1 MSYVKSVSG
10 SDYRFLVRGVML
22 YHTCPWLN
30 LLNGPLMFKRRYVTL
45 LPLFVL
51 LAACSSKPKPTETDT
66 TTGTPSGGFLLEP
79 QHNVMQM
86 GGDFANNPNAQQFI
100 DKMVNKHGFDRQ
112 QLQEILSQAKRLDSV
127 LRLMDNQ
134 APTTSVKPPSG
145 PNGAWLRYRKKFITP
160 DNVQNGV
167 VFWNQYEDALN
178 RAWQVYGVPPE
189 IIVGIIGVETRWG
202 RVMGKTRILDALA
215 TLSFNYPRRAEY
227 FSGELETFLLMAR
240 DEQDDP
246 LNLKG
251 SFAGAMGYGQFMPS
265 SYKQYAVDFSGD
277 GHINLWDPVDAIG
290 SVANYFKA
298 HGWVKGDQVAVMA
311 NGQAPGLP
319 NGFKTK
325 YSISQLAAAGLT
337 PQQPLGNHQQ
347 ASLLRLD
354 VGTGYQYWY
363 GLPNFYT
370 ITRYNHSTHYAMA
383 VWQLGQAVAL
393 ARSEPVCGGGRNSVC
408 TEDYS
413 GGLVTG
419 EGFQIS

>member
-51 LAACSSKPKPTETDT
+51 LAACSSKPKPTETET

-86 GGDFANNPNAQQFI
+86 GSDFANNPNAQQFI
-100 DKMVNKHGFDRQ
+100 DRMVNKHGFDRQ

-319 NGFKTK
+319 NGFKTR

-393 ARSEPVCGGGRNSVC
+393 ARV
-408 TEDYS
+408 
-413 GGLVTG
+413 
-419 EGFQIS
+419 Q

>member
-51 LAACSSKPKPTETDT
+51 LAACSSKPKPTETET

-202 RVMGKTRILDALA
+202 RIMGKTRILDALA

-319 NGFKTK
+319 NGFKTR

-393 ARSEPVCGGGRNSVC
+393 ARV
-408 TEDYS
+408 
-413 GGLVTG
+413 
-419 EGFQIS
+419 Q

>member
-51 LAACSSKPKPTETDT
+51 LAACSSKPKPTETET

-112 QLQEILSQAKRLDSV
+112 QLQEILSQANILDSV

-319 NGFKTK
+319 NGFKTR

-393 ARSEPVCGGGRNSVC
+393 ARV
-408 TEDYS
+408 
-413 GGLVTG
+413 
-419 EGFQIS
+419 Q

>member
-86 GGDFANNPNAQQFI
+86 GGDFSNNPNAQQFI

-145 PNGAWLRYRKKFITP
+145 PSGAWLRYRKKFITP

-325 YSISQLAAAGLT
+325 YSISQLTAAGLT

-393 ARSEPVCGGGRNSVC
+393 ARV
-408 TEDYS
+408 
-413 GGLVTG
+413 
-419 EGFQIS
+419 Q

>member
-10 SDYRFLVRGVML
+10 SDYRFLVRGGML

-45 LPLFVL
+45 LPLFML
-51 LAACSSKPKPTETDT
+51 LAACSSKPKPTETET

-319 NGFKTK
+319 NGFKTR
-325 YSISQLAAAGLT
+325 YSISQLAASGLT

-393 ARSEPVCGGGRNSVC
+393 ARV
-408 TEDYS
+408 
-413 GGLVTG
+413 
-419 EGFQIS
+419 Q

>member
-51 LAACSSKPKPTETDT
+51 LAACSSKPKPTETET

-100 DKMVNKHGFDRQ
+100 DRMVNKHGFDRQ

-127 LRLMDNQ
+127 LRLMVNQ

-319 NGFKTK
+319 NGFKTR

-393 ARSEPVCGGGRNSVC
+393 ARV
-408 TEDYS
+408 
-413 GGLVTG
+413 
-419 EGFQIS
+419 Q

>member
-246 LNLKG
+246 LILKG

-393 ARSEPVCGGGRNSVC
+393 ARV
-408 TEDYS
+408 
-413 GGLVTG
+413 
-419 EGFQIS
+419 Q

>member
-10 SDYRFLVRGVML
+10 SDYRFLVRGGML

-100 DKMVNKHGFDRQ
+100 DRMVNKHGFDRQ

-363 GLPNFYT
+363 GLPNFYS

-393 ARSEPVCGGGRNSVC
+393 ARV
-408 TEDYS
+408 
-413 GGLVTG
+413 
-419 EGFQIS
+419 Q

>member
-10 SDYRFLVRGVML
+10 SDYRFLVWGVML
-22 YHTCPWLN
+22 YHTCHWLN

-51 LAACSSKPKPTETDT
+51 LAACSSKPKPTETET

-319 NGFKTK
+319 NGFKTR
-325 YSISQLAAAGLT
+325 YSISQLATAGLT

-393 ARSEPVCGGGRNSVC
+393 ARV
-408 TEDYS
+408 
-413 GGLVTG
+413 
-419 EGFQIS
+419 Q

>member
-100 DKMVNKHGFDRQ
+100 DRMVNKHGFDRQ

-311 NGQAPGLP
+311 NGQALGLP

-393 ARSEPVCGGGRNSVC
+393 ARV
-408 TEDYS
+408 
-413 GGLVTG
+413 
-419 EGFQIS
+419 Q

>member
-112 QLQEILSQAKRLDSV
+112 QLQEILSQSKRLDSV

-393 ARSEPVCGGGRNSVC
+393 ARV
-408 TEDYS
+408 
-413 GGLVTG
+413 
-419 EGFQIS
+419 Q

>member
-145 PNGAWLRYRKKFITP
+145 PNGAWLRYRKKIITP

-290 SVANYFKA
+290 SVANYLKA

-393 ARSEPVCGGGRNSVC
+393 ARV
-408 TEDYS
+408 
-413 GGLVTG
+413 
-419 EGFQIS
+419 Q

>member
-112 QLQEILSQAKRLDSV
+112 QLQEILSQAKCLDSV

-325 YSISQLAAAGLT
+325 YSISKLAAAGLT
-337 PQQPLGNHQQ
+337 PQQQLGNHQQ

-393 ARSEPVCGGGRNSVC
+393 ARV
-408 TEDYS
+408 
-413 GGLVTG
+413 
-419 EGFQIS
+419 Q

>member
-160 DNVQNGV
+160 DNEQNGV
-167 VFWNQYEDALN
+167 VFWNQYEEALN

-393 ARSEPVCGGGRNSVC
+393 ARV
-408 TEDYS
+408 
-413 GGLVTG
+413 
-419 EGFQIS
+419 Q

>member
-100 DKMVNKHGFDRQ
+100 DKMVNKHGFDLQ

-393 ARSEPVCGGGRNSVC
+393 ARV
-408 TEDYS
+408 
-413 GGLVTG
+413 
-419 EGFQIS
+419 Q

>member
-51 LAACSSKPKPTETDT
+51 LAACSSKPKPTETET

-311 NGQAPGLP
+311 NGKAPGLP
-319 NGFKTK
+319 NGFKTR

-393 ARSEPVCGGGRNSVC
+393 ARV
-408 TEDYS
+408 
-413 GGLVTG
+413 
-419 EGFQIS
+419 Q

>member
-134 APTTSVKPPSG
+134 APSTSVKPPSG

-393 ARSEPVCGGGRNSVC
+393 ARV
-408 TEDYS
+408 
-413 GGLVTG
+413 
-419 EGFQIS
+419 Q

>member
-370 ITRYNHSTHYAMA
+370 ITRYNHSTHYAVA

-393 ARSEPVCGGGRNSVC
+393 ARV
-408 TEDYS
+408 
-413 GGLVTG
+413 
-419 EGFQIS
+419 Q

>member
-30 LLNGPLMFKRRYVTL
+30 LLNGPLMFKRHYVTL

-100 DKMVNKHGFDRQ
+100 DRMVNKHGFDRQ

-393 ARSEPVCGGGRNSVC
+393 ARV
-408 TEDYS
+408 
-413 GGLVTG
+413 
-419 EGFQIS
+419 Q

>member
-51 LAACSSKPKPTETDT
+51 LAACSSKPKPTETET

-134 APTTSVKPPSG
+134 ALTTSVKPPSG

-319 NGFKTK
+319 NGFKTR

-393 ARSEPVCGGGRNSVC
+393 ARV
-408 TEDYS
+408 
-413 GGLVTG
+413 
-419 EGFQIS
+419 Q

>member
-1 MSYVKSVSG
+1 MSYVKFVSG

-51 LAACSSKPKPTETDT
+51 LAACSSKPKPTETET
-66 TTGTPSGGFLLEP
+66 TTGMPSGGFLLEP

-319 NGFKTK
+319 NGFKTR

-393 ARSEPVCGGGRNSVC
+393 ARV
-408 TEDYS
+408 
-413 GGLVTG
+413 
-419 EGFQIS
+419 Q

>member
-100 DKMVNKHGFDRQ
+100 DRMVNKYGFDRQ

-393 ARSEPVCGGGRNSVC
+393 ARV
-408 TEDYS
+408 
-413 GGLVTG
+413 
-419 EGFQIS
+419 Q

>member
-51 LAACSSKPKPTETDT
+51 LAACSSKPKPTETET

-100 DKMVNKHGFDRQ
+100 DKMVNKHVFDRQ

-325 YSISQLAAAGLT
+325 YSISQLTAAGLT

-393 ARSEPVCGGGRNSVC
+393 ARV
-408 TEDYS
+408 
-413 GGLVTG
+413 
-419 EGFQIS
+419 Q

>member
-30 LLNGPLMFKRRYVTL
+30 LLNGPLMFRRRYVTL

-393 ARSEPVCGGGRNSVC
+393 ARV
-408 TEDYS
+408 
-413 GGLVTG
+413 
-419 EGFQIS
+419 Q

>member
-51 LAACSSKPKPTETDT
+51 LAACSSKPKPTETET

-277 GHINLWDPVDAIG
+277 GYINLWDPVDAIG

-319 NGFKTK
+319 NGFKTR

-393 ARSEPVCGGGRNSVC
+393 ARV
-408 TEDYS
+408 
-413 GGLVTG
+413 
-419 EGFQIS
+419 Q

>member
-1 MSYVKSVSG
+1 LSYVKSVSG

-145 PNGAWLRYRKKFITP
+145 PNGAWLRYCKKFITP

-393 ARSEPVCGGGRNSVC
+393 ARV
-408 TEDYS
+408 
-413 GGLVTG
+413 
-419 EGFQIS
+419 Q

>member
-86 GGDFANNPNAQQFI
+86 GGDFANNPSAQQFI

-393 ARSEPVCGGGRNSVC
+393 ARV
-408 TEDYS
+408 
-413 GGLVTG
+413 
-419 EGFQIS
+419 Q

>member
-1 MSYVKSVSG
+1 LSYVKSVSG

-66 TTGTPSGGFLLEP
+66 TTGTPSGSFLLEP

-100 DKMVNKHGFDRQ
+100 DRMVNKHGFDRQ

-393 ARSEPVCGGGRNSVC
+393 ARV
-408 TEDYS
+408 
-413 GGLVTG
+413 
-419 EGFQIS
+419 Q

>member
-178 RAWQVYGVPPE
+178 RAWQVYGVTPE

-319 NGFKTK
+319 NGFKTR

-393 ARSEPVCGGGRNSVC
+393 ARV
-408 TEDYS
+408 
-413 GGLVTG
+413 
-419 EGFQIS
+419 Q

>member
-51 LAACSSKPKPTETDT
+51 LAACSSKPKPTETET

-311 NGQAPGLP
+311 NGHAPGLP

-393 ARSEPVCGGGRNSVC
+393 ARV
-408 TEDYS
+408 
-413 GGLVTG
+413 
-419 EGFQIS
+419 Q

>member
-51 LAACSSKPKPTETDT
+51 LAACSSKPKPTETET

-325 YSISQLAAAGLT
+325 YSISQLATAGLT

-393 ARSEPVCGGGRNSVC
+393 ARV
-408 TEDYS
+408 
-413 GGLVTG
+413 
-419 EGFQIS
+419 Q

>member
-10 SDYRFLVRGVML
+10 SDYRFLVRSVML

-393 ARSEPVCGGGRNSVC
+393 ARV
-408 TEDYS
+408 
-413 GGLVTG
+413 
-419 EGFQIS
+419 Q